1 MRSFIGLGCVRCYM
15 GEVLGFFV
23 LYGVD
28 GVLLGLGAEYYC
40 QLLSL
45 HSAPFNL
52 EGKRSS
58 KKVLGDFV
66 YSPIT
71 THGAGAQPRAPA

>member
-1 MRSFIGLGCVRCYM
+1 M
-15 GEVLGFFV
+15 GEVLRLFV

-45 HSAPFNL
+45 HSVSFNL

-58 KKVLGDFV
+58 RKVLGDFV
-66 YSPIT
+66 YSPIP
-71 THGAGAQPRAPA
+71 THGIGARPRTPA

>member
-1 MRSFIGLGCVRCYM
+1 M
-15 GEVLGFFV
+15 GEVLGLFV

-45 HSAPFNL
+45 YSASFNL

-58 KKVLGDFV
+58 RKVLGDFV
-66 YSPIT
+66 YSPIPT
-71 THGAGAQPRAPA
+71 RGIGARPRTPA